1 MKPQIVNAKM
11 NKLLLKS
18 KLIKFGILS
27 AALVSLAFMTGSA
40 DPGKSVHITDEGQTR
55 TVKTN
60 ESNVFSILRAED
72 YDLGENDRVSYTR
85 SKNDEGH
92 ITIYRAFEV
101 SVNVDGETQ
110 AYATVGGDV
119 TDALDA
125 LDISLDEDDVIDRG
139 YSEVLFPDMEINIT
153 RYDYEDR
160 QEEETIEYDI
170 EYVDT
175 TEHTIGYENVLVE
188 GENGVRTYYYRD
200 TYVDGEYIE
209 TEDLGS
215 EITKEPVTM
224 VIERGAVTAHPTSE
238 IYSPSDTALTDGI
251 PANYTRVLSGRSTAY
266 TAYDGAGTA
275 SGRPAQVG
283 VVAVNP
289 NVIPYG
295 SELYIVSRDGSLVY
309 GYAVAGDT
317 GSALMNGHAL
327 VDLYMNTYEDCT
339 NWGSVDVDVYVLS
352 EGNGQ

>member
-11 NKLLLKS
+11 NKLLFKDKIVKIGTLFAV
-18 KLIKFGILS
+18 I
-27 AALVSLAFMTGSA
+27 ASLALMTGSA
-40 DPGKSVHITDEGQTR
+40 DPGRSVHITDEGQTR
-55 TVKTN
+55 TVKSD

-72 YDLGENDRVSYTR
+72 YELGENDRISYTR
-85 SKNDEGH
+85 GKNDEGH
-92 ITIYRAFEV
+92 ITIYRAFEI
-101 SVNVDGETQ
+101 SVNADGETQ
-110 AYATVGGDV
+110 TYATAGGNV
-119 TDALDA
+119 SDALNA

-153 RYDYEDR
+153 RYDYEER
-160 QEEETIEYDI
+160 QEEETIEYEV

-200 TYVDGEYIE
+200 TYIDGEYIE

-215 EITKEPVTM
+215 SITKEPVTM

-238 IYSPSDTALTDGI
+238 IYSPSDTALVDGI

-266 TAYDGAGTA
+266 TAYEGAGTA
-275 SGRPAQVG
+275 SGRLAQVG

-289 NVIPYG
+289 NIIPYG
-295 SELYIVSRDGSLVY
+295 SELYIVSQDGSMVY

-317 GSALMNGHAL
+317 GSALMNGRAL
-327 VDLYMNTYEDCT
+327 VDLYMDTYEDCC
-339 NWGSVDVDVYVLS
+339 NWGAVNVDVYILS
-352 EGNGQ
+352 EGNG